1 MNDIFV
7 FNRIRCSVSDDNDIV
22 LQGFC
27 SEKIF
32 LNTEAL
38 QIVLKKSSGE
48 DKKITA
54 RYDFSK
60 APLDKKNLFG
70 AGKTVKTFSAIITLI
85 EKVEDDERLYM
96 YFKESETDNTVELY
110 SCTGKELKH
119 YTDKLNYCVDSV
131 ESDGKNI
138 MIKGW
143 AVDAHDVEFKLV
155 KIEQGKEED
164 ISFELNRYT
173 RSDVAESFAELDNT
187 KDIGFVVKLANN
199 KYKMRLYLSAGERH
213 EEYRVNGSKGVS
225 RIPVVNKAKNVIN
238 KTIMNT
244 KNYGLKS
251 TWLKIKIRFRT
262 KAAFATANYNTWI
275 KKRMPDKKELARQR
289 DMKFEYSP
297 LFSILVPLYETNE
310 YFLDELIKS
319 VKNQTYKNW
328 ELCFSDGSK
337 DSERLRKIIE
347 NYSKA
352 DKRIKYTDDKKGPL
366 GISDNTNQ
374 AYEIATGEY
383 IVLGDHDDLFTPDAL
398 YECVKV
404 LNNKKV
410 DVIYTDE
417 DKTDEKGKKFFGAN
431 FKPDF
436 NIDLLRSCNYIC
448 HMFVASKKLVDEI
461 GTFNSE
467 FDGAQDYDFILR
479 CVEKANEVYH
489 IPKVL
494 YRWRAHSNSTSE
506 RPDSKLY
513 AFEAGRR
520 AIEAHYKRLGIE
532 AIVENGDH
540 LGQYKTT
547 YKIKGNPLIS
557 IVIPNKDH
565 VEDLKKCMDSI
576 DEKSDYKNYEYIIVE
591 NNSEEDI
598 TFEFYKQLEK
608 RDNVNVLYWDKEFN
622 YSAINNFGVKEAKG
636 EYILLLNN
644 DVEVINGDWLSQML
658 GYCQREEVGIVGA
671 RLYYEDDTIQHA
683 GVVIGFGGIAGHTF
697 VTLDEDSDLY
707 QSRTKVAC
715 DYSAVTA
722 ACLMTKKKIYE
733 EVGGLEE
740 AFKVA
745 FNDIDFC
752 LKVRATGKLVV
763 YNANAKLHHYES
775 KSRGAEDTFEKKERF
790 NSEIKLFRSRW
801 PEILENGDPYY
812 NVNLTLDKADFSIR
826 V

>member
-187 KDIGFVVKLANN
+187 KDIGFVVKLPNN

-275 KKRMPDKKELARQR
+275 KKHMPDKKELAKQR

-297 LFSILVPLYETNE
+297 LFSILVPLYETDE

>member
-297 LFSILVPLYETNE
+297 LFSILVPLYETDE

>member
-1 MNDIFV
+1 
-7 FNRIRCSVSDDNDIV
+7 
-22 LQGFC
+22 
-27 SEKIF
+27 
-32 LNTEAL
+32 
-38 QIVLKKSSGE
+38 
-48 DKKITA
+48 
-54 RYDFSK
+54 
-60 APLDKKNLFG
+60 
-70 AGKTVKTFSAIITLI
+70 
-85 EKVEDDERLYM
+85 
-96 YFKESETDNTVELY
+96 
-110 SCTGKELKH
+110 
-119 YTDKLNYCVDSV
+119 
-131 ESDGKNI
+131 
-138 MIKGW
+138 
-143 AVDAHDVEFKLV
+143 
-155 KIEQGKEED
+155 
-164 ISFELNRYT
+164 
-173 RSDVAESFAELDNT
+173 
-187 KDIGFVVKLANN
+187 
-199 KYKMRLYLSAGERH
+199 
-213 EEYRVNGSKGVS
+213 
-225 RIPVVNKAKNVIN
+225 
-238 KTIMNT
+238 
-244 KNYGLKS
+244 
-251 TWLKIKIRFRT
+251 
-262 KAAFATANYNTWI
+262 
-275 KKRMPDKKELARQR
+275 
-289 DMKFEYSP
+289 
-297 LFSILVPLYETNE
+297 ILVPLYETDE
-310 YFLDELIKS
+310 YFLNELIKS
-319 VKNQTYKNW
+319 VKNQTYDNW

-337 DSERLRKIIE
+337 DSERLKKIIS
-347 NYSKA
+347 NYSKS
-352 DKRIKYTDDKKGPL
+352 DKRIKFIAEKKGPL

-374 AYEIATGEY
+374 AYELATGDY

-404 LNNKKV
+404 LNTRKV

-448 HMFVASKKLVDEI
+448 HMFVASKKLVDCV

-513 AFEAGRR
+513 AFDAGRR

-532 AIVENGDH
+532 AVVEDGDH

-547 YKIKGNPLIS
+547 YKIIGNPLIS

-565 VEDLKKCMDSI
+565 VEDLRKCMNSV
-576 DEKSDYKNYEYIIVE
+576 DEKSDYKNYEYVIVE
-591 NNSEEDI
+591 NNSVEDI
-598 TFEFYKQLEK
+598 TFDFYKEIEK
-608 RDNVNVLYWDKEFN
+608 RDNVKVLYWDKEFN

-644 DVEVINGDWLSQML
+644 DIEVINGDWLSQML
-658 GYCQREEVGIVGA
+658 GYCQREDVGIVGA

-722 ACLMTKKKIYE
+722 ACLMTKKKIYD

-752 LKVRATGKLVV
+752 MKVRALGKLVV

-790 NSEIKLFRSRW
+790 NSEIRLFRSRW
-801 PEILENGDPYY
+801 PEIL
-812 NVNLTLDKADFSIR
+812 
-826 V
+826 

>member
-187 KDIGFVVKLANN
+187 KDIGFVVKLPNN

-275 KKRMPDKKELARQR
+275 KKHMPDKKELAKQR

-297 LFSILVPLYETNE
+297 LFSILVPLYETDE

-448 HMFVASKKLVDEI
+448 HMFVASKKLVDQI

-467 FDGAQDYDFILR
+467 YDGAQDYDFILR

-801 PEILENGDPYY
+801 SEILENGDPYY

>member
-297 LFSILVPLYETNE
+297 LFSILVPLYETDE

-467 FDGAQDYDFILR
+467 YDGAQDYDFILR

>member
-96 YFKESETDNTVELY
+96 YFKESETDNPVELY

-297 LFSILVPLYETNE
+297 LFSILVPLYETDE

>member
-1 MNDIFV
+1 MNEYFV
-7 FNRIRCSVSDDNDIV
+7 FNRIRCSVTDDKDVV

-27 SEKIF
+27 SEE
-32 LNTEAL
+32 LSHDADAL
-38 QIVLKKSSGE
+38 QIVVSGKNDE
-48 DKKITA
+48 KVIPAKVVVS
-54 RYDFSK
+54 R

-70 AGKTVKTFSAIITLI
+70 SGKIVKTLSFIIKNCPKLSDE
-85 EKVEDDERLYM
+85 EKLSVIYNDS
-96 YFKESETDNTVELY
+96 KNNQKISLY
-110 SCTGKELKH
+110 SCGEKEIKH
-119 YTDKLNYCVDSV
+119 YTKKLNACMDSV
-131 ESDGKNI
+131 EADGKNI
-138 MIKGW
+138 IIKGW
-143 AVDAHDVEFKLV
+143 AADSNEIKFKLV
-155 KIEQGKEED
+155 KIEAGKEEEIKYD
-164 ISFELNRYT
+164 LNRYT
-173 RSDVAESFAELDNT
+173 RSDVAETFAEMENT
-187 KDIGFVVKLANN
+187 KDIGFVIKLPNN
-199 KYKMRLYLSAGERH
+199 KYKMRLYVTAGKRTEQ
-213 EEYRVNGSKGVS
+213 YRINGSKGLS
-225 RIPVVNKAKNVIN
+225 KIPAVNKAKSIIT
-238 KTIMNT
+238 KTVRNT

-251 TWLKIKIRFRT
+251 TMLKIKIRFRT
-262 KAAFATANYNTWI
+262 SAAFATADYNRWI
-275 KKRMPDKKELARQR
+275 RKRMPDKKELEKQRQK
-289 DMKFEYSP
+289 KFEYNP
-297 LFSILVPLYETNE
+297 LFSILVPLYETDE

-319 VKNQTYKNW
+319 AKSQTYKKW
-328 ELCFSDGSK
+328 ELCFSDGSR
-337 DSERLRKIIE
+337 DSKRLKKIVSTYAE
-347 NYSKA
+347 S
-352 DKRIKYTDDKKGPL
+352 DKRIKYIAKKEGPL
-366 GISDNTNQ
+366 GISENTNQ
-374 AYEIATGEY
+374 AYELAKGDY

-398 YECVKV
+398 YECVKA
-404 LNNKKV
+404 LNERKYE
-410 DVIYTDE
+410 VIYTDE
-417 DKTDEKGKKFFGAN
+417 DKTDEKGKKYFGPN

-448 HMFVASKKLVDEI
+448 HMFVASKELVEKV
-461 GTFNSE
+461 GLFNNE

-479 CVEKANEVYH
+479 CIEKANGIYH
-489 IPKVL
+489 IPKIL
-494 YRWRAHSNSTSE
+494 YHWRAHSNSTSE

-513 AFEAGRR
+513 AFDAGRR
-520 AIEAHYKRLGIE
+520 AIEAHYERLGIE
-532 AIVENGDH
+532 AIVEDGDH

-547 YKIKGNPLIS
+547 YKIIGEPLIS

-565 VEDLKKCMDSI
+565 MEDLKKCMDSV

-591 NNSEEDI
+591 NNSEEKT
-598 TFEFYKQLEK
+598 TFDYYKEIEK
-608 RDNVNVLYWDKEFN
+608 RDNVKVLYWDKEFN
-622 YSAINNFGVKEAKG
+622 FSAINNFGVKEAKG

-697 VTLDEDSDLY
+697 VTLDENNDLY

-722 ACLMTKKKIYE
+722 ACLMTKKSIYD

-752 LKVRATGKLVV
+752 MKVRALDKLVV
-763 YNANAKLHHYES
+763 YNANAKLHHFES

>member
-1 MNDIFV
+1 MNDLFV
-7 FNRIRCSVSDDNDIV
+7 FNRIRCSVAADDVIV
-22 LQGFC
+22 MQGFC
-27 SEKIF
+27 NEEISQ
-32 LNTEAL
+32 NTEAL
-38 QIVLKKSSGE
+38 QIAVKKSDGTQDE
-48 DKKITA
+48 LDAK
-54 RYDFSK
+54 YDISK
-60 APLDKKNLFG
+60 APLDRKNLFG
-70 AGKTVKTFSAIITLI
+70 SGKIVKMLSVIINFNYHLADD
-85 EKVEDDERLYM
+85 EKVILIYNKKNGE
-96 YFKESETDNTVELY
+96 KVELY
-110 SCTGKELKH
+110 SCSGKEIRH
-119 YTDKLNYCVDSV
+119 YDEKLNYCVDFI
-131 ESDGKNI
+131 ESDGKYI
-138 MIKGW
+138 LIKGW
-143 AVDAHDVEFKLV
+143 AVDKHDIDFKLV
-155 KIEQGKEED
+155 KIEQGKEEE
-164 ISFELNRYT
+164 IPFELSRYT
-173 RSDVAESFAELDNT
+173 RSDVAESFVELDNS
-187 KDIGFVVKLANN
+187 KDIGFVIKLLNN
-199 KYKMRLYLSAGERH
+199 NYKMRLYLTAGKRH
-213 EEYRVNGSKGVS
+213 EEYRINGSKGIS
-225 RIPVVNKAKNVIN
+225 KIAAVNKAKNIIN
-238 KTIMNT
+238 KTLMNT

-251 TWLKIKIRFRT
+251 TLLKIKIRFRT
-262 KAAFATANYNTWI
+262 RAAFATANYNSWI
-275 KKRMPDKKELARQR
+275 KKRMPDKKELSRQAGTSF
-289 DMKFEYSP
+289 DYNP
-297 LFSILVPLYETNE
+297 LFSILVPLYETDE

-328 ELCFSDGSK
+328 EICFSDGSQNPQ
-337 DSERLRKIIE
+337 RLKNIIS
-347 NYSKA
+347 NYNKS
-352 DKRIKYTDDKKGPL
+352 DKRIKYIADKKGPL
-366 GISDNTNQ
+366 GISENTNQ
-374 AYEIATGEY
+374 AFEIAEGEY
-383 IVLGDHDDLFTPDAL
+383 IILGDHDDLFTPDAL
-398 YECVKV
+398 FECAKI
-404 LNNKKV
+404 LNEKKV

-448 HMFVASKKLVDEI
+448 HMFVASKKLVEDV

-513 AFEAGRR
+513 AFDAGRR
-520 AIEAHYKRLGIE
+520 ALEAHYKRLGIE

-540 LGQYKTT
+540 LGIYKTT
-547 YKIKGNPLIS
+547 YKIIGNPLVS

-565 VEDLKKCMDSI
+565 IEDLKKCMDSV

-591 NNSEEDI
+591 NNSEEEI
-598 TFEFYKQLEK
+598 TFNFYKEIEK
-608 RDNVNVLYWDKEFN
+608 RDNVRVLYWDKEFN

-722 ACLMTKKKIYE
+722 ACLLTKKKIYD

-745 FNDIDFC
+745 FNDVDFC
-752 LKVRATGKLVV
+752 LKVRALDKLVV

-790 NSEIKLFRSRW
+790 NSEIKLFQSRW

>member
-187 KDIGFVVKLANN
+187 KDIGFVVKLPNN

-275 KKRMPDKKELARQR
+275 KKHMPDKKELAKQR

-297 LFSILVPLYETNE
+297 LFSILVPLYETDE

-801 PEILENGDPYY
+801 PGILENGDPYY

>member
-70 AGKTVKTFSAIITLI
+70 SGKTVKTFSAIITLI

-96 YFKESETDNTVELY
+96 YFKESETDNPVELY

-187 KDIGFVVKLANN
+187 KDIGFVVKLPNN

-275 KKRMPDKKELARQR
+275 KKRMPDKKELAKQR

-297 LFSILVPLYETNE
+297 LFSILVPLYETDE

>member
-70 AGKTVKTFSAIITLI
+70 SGKTVKTFSAIITLI
-85 EKVEDDERLYM
+85 EKVEEDERLYM
-96 YFKESETDNTVELY
+96 YFKESETDNPVELY

-187 KDIGFVVKLANN
+187 KDIGFVVKLPNN

-275 KKRMPDKKELARQR
+275 KKRMPDKKELAKQR

-297 LFSILVPLYETNE
+297 LFSILVPLYETDE

>member
-85 EKVEDDERLYM
+85 EKVEEDERLYM

-131 ESDGKNI
+131 ESDGKNL

-297 LFSILVPLYETNE
+297 LFSILVPLYETDE

>member
-96 YFKESETDNTVELY
+96 YFKESETDNPVELY
-110 SCTGKELKH
+110 SCTGKELEH

-297 LFSILVPLYETNE
+297 LFSILVPLYETDE

-347 NYSKA
+347 NYSKT

>member
-297 LFSILVPLYETNE
+297 LFSILVPLYETDE

-448 HMFVASKKLVDEI
+448 HMFVASKKLVDQI

-467 FDGAQDYDFILR
+467 YDGAQDYDFILR

>member
-448 HMFVASKKLVDEI
+448 HMFVASKKLVDQI

-467 FDGAQDYDFILR
+467 YDGAQDYDFILR